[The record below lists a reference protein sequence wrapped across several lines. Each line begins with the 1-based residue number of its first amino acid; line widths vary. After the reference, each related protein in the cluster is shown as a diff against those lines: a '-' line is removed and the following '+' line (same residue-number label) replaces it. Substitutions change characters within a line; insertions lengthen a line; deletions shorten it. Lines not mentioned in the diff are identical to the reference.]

1 MKKKGCQLTIS
12 MRKLNASEKT
22 PVLIEE
28 WTFNTSR
35 DVHFSSNFKF
45 WIMAYTFS
53 ELQLIDG
60 GLLNFCCVRMA
71 CIIKGRSPN
80 ELKKY

>member
-35 DVHFSSNFKF
+35 DVHFSSNLKF
-45 WIMAYTFS
+45 FILRHPVIVNFS
-53 ELQLIDG
+53 KTDLDD
-60 GLLNFCCVRMA
+60 
-71 CIIKGRSPN
+71 
-80 ELKKY
+80 